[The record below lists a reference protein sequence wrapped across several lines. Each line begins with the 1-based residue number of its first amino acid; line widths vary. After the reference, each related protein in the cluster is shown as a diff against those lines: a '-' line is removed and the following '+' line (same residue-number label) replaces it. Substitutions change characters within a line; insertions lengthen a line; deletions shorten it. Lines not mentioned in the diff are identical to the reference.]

1 MAKFLDLNGL
11 KVFYSNLTS
20 KAINL
25 TGSFTFKKN
34 SGGVTQHAAVDGTG
48 ITVTSVNQRIP
59 GSNKSLSISSNGITN
74 KTNNANY
81 VYTTDGREKD
91 LSAYD
96 KVVEATFPFS
106 LTSFSVEPSIVEKG
120 ASTSVTFKWGYANS
134 EHTVESQSIKIGSNL
149 SSGSVTKT
157 APNGDRSLV
166 VSGSDTATL
175 FSTVNDLKCLMTATS
190 AGKSATKEN
199 TIHVVDPSY
208 YGILDTKTVPTTFA
222 GLTKTLKT
230 KNSSTTI
237 LNVVLSNQ
245 YLIYMYPATYSDLT
259 SITDGVI
266 PYIDSFEKGTTTI
279 NGVSYKYYIMNNAG
293 NITWTKFYFNF

>member
-25 TGSFTFKKN
+25 TGSFKFETTN
-34 SGGVTQHAAVDGTG
+34 RDSSVNVEGSG
-48 ITVTSVNQRIP
+48 ITVKATTGGGTSLIIN
-59 GSNKSLSISSNGITN
+59 STGITN
-74 KTNNANY
+74 KTNNANH
-81 VYTTDGREKD
+81 VYTTDGGEKD

-134 EHTVESQSIKIGSNL
+134 EHTVASQSIKIGSNL

-175 FSTVNDLKCLMTATS
+175 FSTVHDLKCLMTATS

-245 YLIYMYPATYSDLT
+245 YLIYMYPANYLDLT
-259 SITDGVI
+259 SITDGVL
-266 PYIDSFEKGTTTI
+266 PYLDAFDHGTKTI
-279 NGVSYKYYIMNNAG
+279 NGVLYKYYIKSSAG
-293 NITWTKFYFNF
+293 NITWATFTFK

>member
-25 TGSFTFKKN
+25 TGSFTFKN
-34 SGGVTQHAAVDGTG
+34 TSGSVTQHAAVDGTG

-74 KTNNANY
+74 KTNNANH
-81 VYTTDGREKD
+81 VYTTDGGEKD

-208 YGILDTKTVPTTFA
+208 YGILDTKTVPTSFT
-222 GLTKTLKT
+222 GLTKILRTSANTTLT
-230 KNSSTTI
+230 
-237 LNVVLSNQ
+237 NVVLANQ

-259 SITDGVI
+259 SITDGVL
-266 PYIDSFEKGTTTI
+266 PYLDAFDHGTKTI
-279 NGVSYKYYIMNNAG
+279 NGVLYKYYIKSSAG
-293 NITWTKFYFNF
+293 NITWATFTFK